1 MEGEG
6 LYAAHIYHSIPGK
19 KSIGRI
25 SMRSKPVFWIF
36 LVLVSGV
43 ILTSPVTGAPAV
55 PVASFI
61 SNVTSGTVPFTV
73 QFIDTS
79 VNTPTS
85 WTWLFGDGGIS
96 SLQDPT
102 HTYTTA
108 GIYTVTLIA
117 TNTAGSNTFTN
128 AGYVT
133 VTKASSVP
141 VVSFVTNITSGFVP
155 LTVQFV
161 DTSTN
166 SPSSWVWSF
175 GDGGVS
181 TSPNPVYTYTTRGA
195 YTVTLTATNSAG
207 SNTTSLTNYITAN
220 QVTVTPTALF
230 KSTVTSG
237 YEPLTVQ
244 FVDASTNTP
253 NSWVWSFGDGS
264 TSTLQNPS
272 HTYTAPGTYDV
283 TLTATNTIGSNTVT
297 QPGYIT
303 VNAAV
308 PVSSFTANVT
318 SGVAPLTVQFSDTSN
333 NTPTGWYWS
342 FGDGGI
348 STSENPV
355 YTFSTVGSYAVSLG
369 ATNAAGSNTTTIP
382 AFVTVTNA
390 ASPPITSFIADI
402 QSGTAPL
409 TVQFTDTSGN
419 SPIGWQWSFGDGSM
433 STDQNPSY
441 TYTQSGTYSVSLTA
455 VNSGG
460 HNTTTMPGFITVS
473 APFSTPAPTQVAPT
487 VSQTTG
493 ATTGQPTETQTTAQP
508 ASSGTPPSWTLP
520 LIGIVILVLAVIALL
535 LHAKG
540 RSGGRR
546 RSRGRDL

>member
-1 MEGEG
+1 M
-6 LYAAHIYHSIPGK
+6 K
-19 KSIGRI
+19 T
-25 SMRSKPVFWIF
+25 KPVFWVF

-43 ILTSPVTGAPAV
+43 ILTSPVMGAAV

-61 SNVTSGTVPFTV
+61 SNATTGTVPFTV
-73 QFIDTS
+73 QFMDTS
-79 VNTPTS
+79 VNTPIS

-96 SLQDPT
+96 SLQNPT

-108 GIYTVTLIA
+108 GTYTVTLIA

-128 AGYVT
+128 AGYIT

-161 DTSTN
+161 DSSTN
-166 SPSSWVWSF
+166 SPGSWVWSF

-181 TSPNPVYTYTTRGA
+181 TSPNPVHTYTTRGL
-195 YTVTLTATNSAG
+195 YTVTLTATNTAG

-244 FVDASTNTP
+244 FVDASTNSP
-253 NSWVWSFGDGS
+253 SSWVWSFGDGS

-272 HTYTAPGTYDV
+272 HTYTATGTYAV
-283 TLTATNTIGSNTVT
+283 TLTATNSIGSNTVT

-318 SGVAPLTVQFSDTSN
+318 SGVVPLTVQFTDTSN
-333 NTPTGWYWS
+333 NTPTGWYWT
-342 FGDGGI
+342 FGNGGT

-355 YTFSTVGSYAVSLG
+355 YTFSSVGSYAVSLG
-369 ATNAAGSNTTTIP
+369 ATNSAGSNTTTIP
-382 AFVTVTNA
+382 AFITVTT
-390 ASPPITSFIADI
+390 ASPPVTSFIANI

-419 SPIGWQWSFGDGSM
+419 SPIGWQWSFGDGTL
-433 STDQNPSY
+433 STDQNPSH

-460 HNTTTMPGFITVS
+460 HNTTTMPGFITIS
-473 APFSTPAPTQVAPT
+473 APFTTPTQVAPT

-493 ATTGQPTETQTTAQP
+493 TTTGQPTETQTTAPP
-508 ASSGTPPSWTLP
+508 ASSGTSPSWTLP

>member
-1 MEGEG
+1 M
-6 LYAAHIYHSIPGK
+6 K
-19 KSIGRI
+19 
-25 SMRSKPVFWIF
+25 SKPVFWIF